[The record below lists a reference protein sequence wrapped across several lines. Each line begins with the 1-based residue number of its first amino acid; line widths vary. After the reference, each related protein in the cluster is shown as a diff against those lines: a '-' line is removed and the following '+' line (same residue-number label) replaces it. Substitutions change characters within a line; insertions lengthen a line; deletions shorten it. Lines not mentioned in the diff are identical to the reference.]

1 MVKLNN
7 DFFEKFKDNGQ
18 RYKSCHDDD
27 DSSHLIG
34 LNILTMCVCVL
45 NLIDVDV
52 NMDEHV

>member
-18 RYKSCHDDD
+18 RYKSCHDD